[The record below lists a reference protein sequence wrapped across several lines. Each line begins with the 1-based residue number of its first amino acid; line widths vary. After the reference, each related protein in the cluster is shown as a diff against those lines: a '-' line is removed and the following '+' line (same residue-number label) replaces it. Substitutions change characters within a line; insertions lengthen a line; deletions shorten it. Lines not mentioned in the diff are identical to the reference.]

1 MEDVVDITGV
11 AKKDD
16 GVVCKLVA
24 ETRFELIKVATADS
38 DDDDDGDD
46 DDDDDDDNDDDP
58 VCVLW
63 VKSK

>member
-46 DDDDDDDNDDDP
+46 DL